1 MPASKQD
8 NQQNYL
14 PIPPEH
20 ILPGTRAGF
29 EIYLRQGQRFVLYAK
44 DNDQLTTEHR
54 TRLSTMGARKVYI
67 TAGRE
72 KEHAEY
78 VQKHLARIL
87 NDDSIPVDVRSETW
101 SNSASRLAEDVYEA
115 SLPASV
121 LRKRVQ
127 RIRQLIEMSRRFFD
141 TPEALKELSRFID
154 CGRQTYHHGIG
165 TMVYALCVMQ
175 TFDPDQATMTDMCIG
190 SMLHD
195 IGKVGLPAALAEKNP
210 KAMTTEEF
218 TAYMTHPV
226 MGVRAGSAIPLMP
239 EAIHCVL
246 FHHERMDGKGHPSGA
261 ASGEIPLPARVTATC
276 NTYDG
281 LTRDRPWHKKITPF
295 EALKCMRDDTGAHD
309 PEVFKRLVRILS
321 DSGLS

>member
-1 MPASKQD
+1 MPAKNQD
-8 NQQNYL
+8 TPQNYL

-29 EIYLRQGQRFVLYAK
+29 EIYLKQGQRFVLYAK
-44 DNDQLTTEHR
+44 DNDQLTEEHR
-54 TRLSTMGARKVYI
+54 SRLGAMGARKVYI
-67 TAGRE
+67 SAGKE

-87 NDDSIPVDVRSETW
+87 NDESIPVDVRSETW

-115 SLPASV
+115 NLPATV

-141 TPEALKELSRFID
+141 TPEALKELARFID
-154 CGRQTYHHGIG
+154 CGQQAYNHGIG

-195 IGKVGLPAALAEKNP
+195 IGKATLPATLSEKDP
-210 KAMTTEEF
+210 ETMTPEEF

-246 FHHERMDGKGHPSGA
+246 FHHERMDGKGYPSGA
-261 ASGEIPLPARVTATC
+261 TEGEIPLTARVTATC

-281 LTRDRPWHKKITPF
+281 LTRDQPWRERLTPF
-295 EALKCMRDDTGAHD
+295 EALKRMRDDTGAHD
-309 PEVFKRLVRILS
+309 PDVFKRLVQVLS
-321 DSGLS
+321 DSGLA